1 MTTPSGP
8 ITLTPGQFAKTPAGA
23 KPGATYQSYLKFVNA
38 RRAANPPPA
47 PDPYNA
53 IIAGL
58 PKPETDQQISSQAQ
72 GEISPIVAAIVAA
85 ITKQTQGATSAIS
98 GYSNDAANKLAAI
111 NYGQPYQQAEG
122 AQATVDSALASS
134 LAGQGSSDAQS
145 LQQRLAVINDPS
157 VAAAAANVSGNATG
171 AANADT
177 AQGTAA
183 LTNLIANA
191 AAANSYGQ
199 KQPGI
204 ERTAGLQDIANVQ
217 ATANNNIA
225 TGTQDAEQ
233 QLPSILQNLQ
243 QENDNRSSAIASAQQ
258 NQLARN
264 DNIVAGQAANTVK
277 IQTVNANNATKV
289 QIAQLNAAGK
299 VTAEQ
304 LAQARS
310 DRTYALQFAKTY
322 GYNPATGEIAAGFAK
337 QGGRIVKVG
346 TGAGAGGVK
355 PPTSAEVTKE
365 IQTWHDGTVKN
376 ARVPA
381 VGSDGKPVYDSNGAR
396 VYTTESGTSGTLSYT
411 QALKRLTAS
420 GVPQP
425 QALKYLDSAWKRGE
439 GGEGGRS
446 WLTNDEQAALK
457 GDGMPAKAKIVNGH
471 GVLTNWQVATLK
483 RAGKLPAGQET
494 SDGFYVIE
502 QTY

>member
-8 ITLTPGQFAKTPAGA
+8 ITLTPGQFAKTPAAA
-23 KPGATYQSYLKFVNA
+23 KPGATYQSYLKFVNN

-47 PDPYNA
+47 SDPYNA

-98 GYSNDAANKLAAI
+98 GYSNDAASKLAAI

-134 LAGQGSSDAQS
+134 LAGQGNTDAQS

-243 QENDNRSSAIASAQQ
+243 QENDNRSSAIASARQ

-264 DNIVAGQAANTVK
+264 DNIVAGEAANTVK
-277 IQTVNANNATKV
+277 VQTVNANNATKV
-289 QIAQLNAAGK
+289 QIAEMNAAGR
-299 VTAEQ
+299 VTSEQ
-304 LAQARS
+304 LTQARS
-310 DRTYALQFAKTY
+310 DRTYRLQFAKTF
-322 GYNPATGEIAAGFAK
+322 GYDPVSGRVAPGFK
-337 QGGRIVKVG
+337 VENGSVVKVG
-346 TGAGAGGVK
+346 TSGSNPGGIPPSTYAGLKTKAGKAADLFYYGQA
-355 PPTSAEVTKE
+355 PTTSASGTVTKQGIPGIDYGIALKE
-365 IQTWHDGTVKN
+365 LMSQYSLSKKDALTILNTYYKPGERGRPAAPPPKPTVQPPKKGDIGITVAGPGGQTVK
-376 ARVPA
+376 
-381 VGSDGKPVYDSNGAR
+381 
-396 VYTTESGTSGTLSYT
+396 
-411 QALKRLTAS
+411 
-420 GVPQP
+420 
-425 QALKYLDSAWKRGE
+425 
-439 GGEGGRS
+439 
-446 WLTNDEQAALK
+446 
-457 GDGMPAKAKIVNGH
+457 
-471 GVLTNWQVATLK
+471 
-483 RAGKLPAGQET
+483 
-494 SDGFYVIE
+494 
-502 QTY
+502 

>member
-8 ITLTPGQFAKTPAGA
+8 ITLTPGQFAKTPAAA

-134 LAGQGSSDAQS
+134 LAGQGNTDAQS

-233 QLPSILQNLQ
+233 QLPSILQSLQ

-277 IQTVNANNATKV
+277 LETTNANNTVKIQIANANNATKT
-289 QIAQLNAAGK
+289 QIAEMNAAGK
-299 VTAEQ
+299 VTSEQ
-304 LAQARS
+304 LTQARADRTYRLQFTKTFGYDPVTGKVAPGFKAQGGSIVKIGTGSAAGGLTSNETAGLVQKWHDGKQTIVTEKQPETDSNGNTVYRDVRTSTDKVTYQQGYKYLRSRGETDAQARAAL
-310 DRTYALQFAKTY
+310 DTVYAR
-322 GYNPATGEIAAGFAK
+322 GD
-337 QGGRIVKVG
+337 QGR
-346 TGAGAGGVK
+346 A
-355 PPTSAEVTKE
+355 
-365 IQTWHDGTVKN
+365 
-376 ARVPA
+376 
-381 VGSDGKPVYDSNGAR
+381 
-396 VYTTESGTSGTLSYT
+396 
-411 QALKRLTAS
+411 
-420 GVPQP
+420 
-425 QALKYLDSAWKRGE
+425 
-439 GGEGGRS
+439 
-446 WLTNDEQAALK
+446 WLTNDEQATLK
-457 GDGMPAKAKIVNGH
+457 KNGNQSTVGMYQGQAWIGPKQVAVLKAAGQLPVGELVNGRYFI
-471 GVLTNWQVATLK
+471 K
-483 RAGKLPAGQET
+483 PGQ
-494 SDGFYVIE
+494 F
-502 QTY
+502 